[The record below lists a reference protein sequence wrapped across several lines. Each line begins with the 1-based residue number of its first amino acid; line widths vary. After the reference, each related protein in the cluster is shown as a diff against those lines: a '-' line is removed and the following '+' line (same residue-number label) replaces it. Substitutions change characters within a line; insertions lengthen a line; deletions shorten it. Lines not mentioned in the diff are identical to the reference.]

1 MSDWKSEIRTRL
13 SAAQIEPAREA
24 EIIDELAQHLED
36 RFQEHRAQG
45 AGDVEARQMALAELN
60 DVHQMI
66 GELRETERR
75 EDLASVPLGVPR
87 GANFL
92 SGLFQDFRY
101 GVRSLRK
108 SPGFTLTVVLTLALG
123 IGANTAAFTLIN
135 TFLLNPLPV
144 RDASR
149 LVAMETVDN
158 NKAAGEG
165 RLLPVSYLNLKDFEE
180 RNQVFTH
187 LTGYTHPIPLTL
199 SGGEKSER
207 IFASLVTGNYF
218 DTLGLRPVL
227 GRFFGPEE
235 DRVPGANPVAVVGYT
250 AWQQRFGGT
259 SDIIGRA
266 IRLNNTVV
274 TILGVA
280 PEGFK
285 GITAVFGP
293 DLWLP
298 ATMAEQFLPRHRR
311 WSSSAADVQTHNAL
325 RHRGELVFRAA
336 GRLKPGVGTDQAEA
350 NVKAIAAALVQEY
363 PELNQAHT
371 VALRP
376 LTQAAFGE
384 TTQAGFLGSIILMV
398 VVGLVLLIA
407 CSNAANL
414 LLARAASRRQEIAVR
429 LALGA
434 SRYRLLRQ
442 LLAESTLLGLISGVI
457 GLGIAY
463 QGCEL
468 LWSFR
473 PAEVENNFVD
483 PKLDLNVLVFALLIS
498 LLTGLLFGIAPSVQ
512 SSRADV
518 VETLKEETRTAGRS
532 RRNVNFRNCLLV
544 GQVALTL
551 ICLTTA
557 ALLLRS
563 MQRAYAIDPG
573 FQTDRLMIALTN
585 PGQAGYDKPR
595 MEQYYRDVRSRVSH
609 IPGVTSVSW
618 ASNLPMFARLS
629 RAISIEGQEL
639 RRQHESVRAIVN
651 TVDLD
656 YFATLDIS
664 ITQGRDFTD
673 ADLPETVPVAIV
685 NDMMARRNFP
695 DQSPLGK
702 RFRFAGDAVVRE
714 IIGVVKTANY
724 TSLGEEPQAC
734 IFLPLRQ
741 NFSDSMVLYLETRG
755 DPALM
760 LNVLRR
766 ELRSIDP
773 QLDVSDVRT
782 GGKIIDQALFSSRM
796 GVGLMSIIGLLALGL
811 ACIGLYGIVA
821 YLVSQRQH
829 EIGLRV
835 ALGAT
840 QVSVLRLVIGQGMK
854 LVAVGIALGIIG
866 AAFVGRGL
874 RVLLFGLSP
883 TDPISI
889 FGAAFVLA
897 TVALLACYLPA
908 RRASRLDPLVALRE
922 A

>member
-1 MSDWKSEIRTRL
+1 MSDWKSEIRTCL

-87 GANFL
+87 GANIL

-108 SPGFTLTVVLTLALG
+108 SPAFTLTVVLTLALG
-123 IGANTAAFTLIN
+123 IGANTTAFTLIN
-135 TFLLNPLPV
+135 TFLFNPLPV

-187 LTGYTHPIPLTL
+187 LTGYTHPIPLSL
-199 SGGEKSER
+199 SGGENSER

-218 DTLGLRPVL
+218 DTLELRPVL

-336 GRLKPGVGTDQAEA
+336 GRLKPAVGSDQAEA

-384 TTQAGFLGSIILMV
+384 MTQAGFWE
-398 VVGLVLLIA
+398 
-407 CSNAANL
+407 
-414 LLARAASRRQEIAVR
+414 AS
-429 LALGA
+429 
-434 SRYRLLRQ
+434 
-442 LLAESTLLGLISGVI
+442 
-457 GLGIAY
+457 
-463 QGCEL
+463 
-468 LWSFR
+468 F
-473 PAEVENNFVD
+473 
-483 PKLDLNVLVFALLIS
+483 
-498 LLTGLLFGIAPSVQ
+498 
-512 SSRADV
+512 
-518 VETLKEETRTAGRS
+518 
-532 RRNVNFRNCLLV
+532 
-544 GQVALTL
+544 
-551 ICLTTA
+551 
-557 ALLLRS
+557 
-563 MQRAYAIDPG
+563 
-573 FQTDRLMIALTN
+573 
-585 PGQAGYDKPR
+585 
-595 MEQYYRDVRSRVSH
+595 
-609 IPGVTSVSW
+609 
-618 ASNLPMFARLS
+618 
-629 RAISIEGQEL
+629 
-639 RRQHESVRAIVN
+639 
-651 TVDLD
+651 
-656 YFATLDIS
+656 
-664 ITQGRDFTD
+664 
-673 ADLPETVPVAIV
+673 
-685 NDMMARRNFP
+685 
-695 DQSPLGK
+695 
-702 RFRFAGDAVVRE
+702 
-714 IIGVVKTANY
+714 
-724 TSLGEEPQAC
+724 
-734 IFLPLRQ
+734 
-741 NFSDSMVLYLETRG
+741 
-755 DPALM
+755 
-760 LNVLRR
+760 
-766 ELRSIDP
+766 
-773 QLDVSDVRT
+773 
-782 GGKIIDQALFSSRM
+782 
-796 GVGLMSIIGLLALGL
+796 
-811 ACIGLYGIVA
+811 
-821 YLVSQRQH
+821 
-829 EIGLRV
+829 
-835 ALGAT
+835 
-840 QVSVLRLVIGQGMK
+840 
-854 LVAVGIALGIIG
+854 
-866 AAFVGRGL
+866 
-874 RVLLFGLSP
+874 
-883 TDPISI
+883 
-889 FGAAFVLA
+889 
-897 TVALLACYLPA
+897 
-908 RRASRLDPLVALRE
+908 
-922 A
+922 

>member
-1 MSDWKSEIRTRL
+1 MHDWKGEIRTRL
-13 SAAQIEPAREA
+13 RAARIEPSREA
-24 EIIDELAQHLED
+24 EIIDELAEHLED
-36 RFQEHRAQG
+36 RFQELRAQG
-45 AGDVEARQMALAELN
+45 AEDREARQMALVELK
-60 DVHQMI
+60 DAHRMI
-66 GELRETERR
+66 RELSETERR
-75 EDLASVPLGVPR
+75 VGRASVPLGAHGR
-87 GANFL
+87 ANFL
-92 SGLFQDFRY
+92 TGLFQDFSY
-101 GVRSLRK
+101 GLRSLQK
-108 SPGFTLTVVLTLALG
+108 SPGFTLTVALTLALG

-135 TFLLNPLPV
+135 TFLLNPLPI

-149 LVAMETVDN
+149 LVAMETVDS
-158 NKAAGEG
+158 NKGAGEG
-165 RLLPVSYLNLKDFEE
+165 RLLPLSYLNLKDVEE

-187 LTGYTHPIPLTL
+187 LTGYTDARPLTL

-218 DTLGLRPVL
+218 DTLGLRPAL

-250 AWQQRFGGT
+250 AWQQRFGGS

-266 IRLNNTVV
+266 LRLNNTVV

-285 GITAVFGP
+285 GITVVFGP

-298 ATMAEQFLPRHRR
+298 ATMAEQFLPRHMR
-311 WSSSAADVQTHNAL
+311 WSSSVADVQTHNAL
-325 RHRGELVFRAA
+325 RERGELVFRAA
-336 GRLKPGVGTDQAEA
+336 GRLKPGVPLGQAEA
-350 NVKAIAAALVQEY
+350 NVKAIAAALAQEY
-363 PELNQAHT
+363 PELNQVHT

-376 LTQAAFGE
+376 LTQAAIGE
-384 TTQAGFLGSIILMV
+384 TPQTAFFGSVILIV

-414 LLARAASRRQEIAVR
+414 LLARATSRRQEIAVR

-463 QGCEL
+463 QGCQL

-473 PAEVENNFVD
+473 PAEVANNFVD
-483 PKLDLNVLVFALLIS
+483 PKLDISVLVFALLVS
-498 LLTGLLFGIAPSVQ
+498 LLTGLLFGIAPAVQ

-518 VETLKEETRTAGRS
+518 VEALREETRTAGRS
-532 RRNVNFRNCLLV
+532 RRNVHFRNGLLV

-551 ICLTTA
+551 ICLTTS

-563 MQRAYAIDPG
+563 IQRAYTINPG
-573 FQTDRLMIALTN
+573 FQTDRLVIALTN

-595 MEQYYRDVRSRVSH
+595 TEQYYREVRSRVSQ
-609 IPGVTSVSW
+609 IPGVNSVSW
-618 ASNLPMFARLS
+618 ASNLPLFGRLS
-629 RAISIEGQEL
+629 RAISIEGEEL
-639 RRQHESVRAIVN
+639 RRQQESIRALVN

-664 ITQGRDFTD
+664 ITQGRDFTE
-673 ADLPETVPVAIV
+673 ADISESVPVAIV
-685 NDMMARRNFP
+685 NDAMVRRNFP
-695 DQSPLGK
+695 AQSPLGK

-714 IIGVVKTANY
+714 IVGVVKTANY

-741 NFSDSMVLYLETRG
+741 NSSGSMVLYLETHR
-755 DPALM
+755 DPAPI
-760 LNVLRR
+760 LNVVQR
-766 ELRSIDP
+766 EMRAIDP

-782 GGKIIDQALFSSRM
+782 GGKIIDQALFGVRM
-796 GVGLMSIIGLLALGL
+796 GVGLMTVLGLLALGL
-811 ACIGLYGIVA
+811 ACVGLYGIVA
-821 YLVSQRQH
+821 YLVSQRRH
-829 EIGLRV
+829 EIGIRV

-840 QVSVLRLVIGQGMK
+840 QVSVLRLVLLQGMK
-854 LVAVGIALGIIG
+854 LVTIGIAIGIIG
-866 AAFVGRGL
+866 AAIVGRGL
-874 RVLLFGLSP
+874 AIVLFGLSP
-883 TDPISI
+883 FDPISI
-889 FGAAFVLA
+889 FGASFVLA
-897 TVALLACYLPA
+897 TVALAACYVPA
-908 RRASRLDPLVALRE
+908 RRASRLDPLVALR
-922 A
+922 AT